1 MYVGKKQD
9 AIPNL
14 CNFIFQPLWNKKNIL
29 FCKSHYFVKSSM
41 HVLLN
46 YIAKLIN
53 AISYIF
59 NHILPGYA
67 ELNML
72 KTLLLLSLSLII
84 YSLKIVF
91 IFNKFQK
98 PCALYNEIYFN
109 KK

>member
-67 ELNML
+67 ELNMFKNFAAAVAVANHL
-72 KTLLLLSLSLII
+72 FSEDS
-84 YSLKIVF
+84 F
-91 IFNKFQK
+91 
-98 PCALYNEIYFN
+98 YF
-109 KK
+109 